1 LELPKGVAIPVLLRE
16 GKALVPE
23 PGTALAPEDVLVV
36 VAQDERR
43 LDAIRALLK
52 PEG

>member
-1 LELPKGVAIPVLLRE
+1 VLLRE

-36 VAQDERR
+36 VAQDERALEGARR
-43 LDAIRALLK
+43 LFK
-52 PEG
+52 PNASD